1 MKTNMPRQVALKI
14 LVLGDGGT
22 GKTTLLHRYVNR
34 EFIDTT
40 IMTIGVEFFTKQ
52 ILIDSTNVSLIL
64 WDITGQDRFRHMI
77 AKYMSG
83 ASGALILFDM
93 TNMNSFV
100 DIGKWMNLVYD
111 FYENLPIILVAA
123 KCDLEEFSTVN
134 DKDAQKTK
142 EKYKM
147 TDFIK
152 TSSKTGLN
160 VDLAFEKLAQHAIK
174 AKNLIAE

>member
-1 MKTNMPRQVALKI
+1 MMRQVALKI
-14 LVLGDGGT
+14 LVLGDGGS
-22 GKTTLLHRYVNR
+22 GKTTLLHRYVNG

-40 IMTIGVEFFTKQ
+40 TMTIGVQFFTKQ
-52 ILIDSTNVSLIL
+52 IAIDSTNVSLIL

-77 AKYMSG
+77 ARYMSG

-93 TNMNSFV
+93 TNMSSFNS
-100 DIGKWMNLVYD
+100 IGKWMKVVHK

-134 DKDAQKTK
+134 DIIAQKAK
-142 EKYKM
+142 EKYKI

-160 VDLAFEKLAQHAIK
+160 VDLAFEKIAQHAIK
-174 AKNLIAE
+174 TKNLIAE

>member
-1 MKTNMPRQVALKI
+1 MPRQVALKI

-22 GKTTLLHRYVNR
+22 GKTTLLHRYVKG

-40 IMTIGVEFFTKQ
+40 TMTIGVEFFTKK

-77 AKYMSG
+77 ARYMKG

-93 TNMNSFV
+93 TNTASFENV
-100 DIGKWMNLVYD
+100 GKWMKIVHK
-111 FYENLPIILVAA
+111 FYENLPIILIAA
-123 KCDLEEFSTVN
+123 KCDLEEFSTVD
-134 DKDAQKTK
+134 DKNAQKAR

-152 TSSKTGLN
+152 ISSKTGLN
-160 VDLAFEKLAQHAIK
+160 VELAFEKLAQYAIN
-174 AKNLIAE
+174 AKNLIAK

>member
-1 MKTNMPRQVALKI
+1 MMRQVALKI
-14 LVLGDGGT
+14 LVLGDGGS

-52 ILIDSTNVSLIL
+52 ITIDSTSVSLIL

-93 TNMNSFV
+93 TSMRSFEN
-100 DIGKWMNLVYD
+100 IGKWMKLVHK

-134 DKDAQKTK
+134 DRNAQKTK

>member
-1 MKTNMPRQVALKI
+1 MIRQVALKI

-52 ILIDSTNVSLIL
+52 ISIDSTNVSLIL
-64 WDITGQDRFRHMI
+64 WDITGQDRFRYMI

-83 ASGALILFDM
+83 ASGALILFDR
-93 TNMNSFV
+93 TNMRSFEN
-100 DIGKWMNLVYD
+100 IGKWMKLVHK

-134 DKDAQKTK
+134 DRNAQKTK

>member
-1 MKTNMPRQVALKI
+1 MIRQVALKI
-14 LVLGDGGT
+14 LVLGDGGS

-40 IMTIGVEFFTKQ
+40 TMTIGVEFFTKQ
-52 ILIDSTNVSLIL
+52 LTIDSTNVSLIL

-93 TNMNSFV
+93 TNMASF
-100 DIGKWMNLVYD
+100 DSIGKWMKVVHK

-134 DKDAQKTK
+134 DKIVQKAK
-142 EKYKM
+142 EKYKI

-160 VDLAFEKLAQHAIK
+160 VDLAFEKIAQHAIK
-174 AKNLIAE
+174 TKNLIAE